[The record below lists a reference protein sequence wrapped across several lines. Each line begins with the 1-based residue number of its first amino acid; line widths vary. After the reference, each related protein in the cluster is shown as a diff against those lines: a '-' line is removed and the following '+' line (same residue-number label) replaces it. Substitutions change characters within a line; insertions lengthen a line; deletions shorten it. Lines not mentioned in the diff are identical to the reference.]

1 MDNLL
6 SWSQCVLYREVPLY
20 VCTYIRW
27 VCLDIHNIICT
38 YLYIHTYIYL
48 CEQTGFCLCLY
59 AVLLTL
65 RDRHLLQVCKCM
77 YVHWRVGL
85 SPSIAHVERLTI
97 FSSKNDNN
105 LPLQVFGWLQL
116 QYTDLCMLLTL
127 PPHTYICGHNMC
139 ISIVCTISIGVFGFR
154 IFFNVGRPL
163 AFKATFK
170 TPTIHKSM
178 QRTTEH
184 IHTGI
189 ADNV

>member
-1 MDNLL
+1 
-6 SWSQCVLYREVPLY
+6 
-20 VCTYIRW
+20 
-27 VCLDIHNIICT
+27 
-38 YLYIHTYIYL
+38 
-48 CEQTGFCLCLY
+48 
-59 AVLLTL
+59 
-65 RDRHLLQVCKCM
+65 M

-85 SPSIAHVERLTI
+85 SLSTAHVERLTI